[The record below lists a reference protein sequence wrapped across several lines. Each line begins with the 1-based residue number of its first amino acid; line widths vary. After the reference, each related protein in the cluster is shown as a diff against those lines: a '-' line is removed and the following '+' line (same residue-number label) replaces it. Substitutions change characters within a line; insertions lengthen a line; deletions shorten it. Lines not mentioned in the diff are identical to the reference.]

1 MERQKEHEFIKGAE
15 PLASKIDPTPHPPN
29 QPPALCVFF
38 FFLFFETSPDL
49 ICIPQPFLR

>member
-29 QPPALCVFF
+29 QPTALCVFF
-38 FFLFFETSPDL
+38 FFLFETSPDL